1 LTTHP
6 NTQTTSTGGIATY
19 HSHLQREA
27 VMMSA
32 NKVEELEAADEEEV
46 CASCG
51 IAAVDDIKLKFCDDC
66 DLVKYCSDKCQEN
79 HRERHEEE
87 CKKQKAELHYKRLF
101 SQPDSSYLGEC
112 PICCLPLP
120 VEANKST
127 TMSCCS
133 KSICKGCNYANR
145 MREIE
150 EGLEHRCAFCREPT
164 PNSDEKARKQAM
176 KRIMKHNDPVAMTQ
190 MGKIH
195 YGEGNFVKA
204 LDYWTKAAELGDV
217 AGIFCLGSMYF
228 QGEGV
233 EKDEKKAVYHL
244 EQAAIGGHPLARGLL
259 AIHEAKN
266 GRPDRAA
273 KHYII
278 AANLGDDISLKAIK
292 DHFVK
297 GVVSKEEYAAALRGY
312 QAAVNETKSAEREK
326 GEAFYARK

>member
-1 LTTHP
+1 
-6 NTQTTSTGGIATY
+6 
-19 HSHLQREA
+19 
-27 VMMSA
+27 MMSA

-87 CKKQKAELHYKRLF
+87 CKKQKAEMHDKRLF

-164 PNSDEKARKQAM
+164 PNSDEKARKQVM
-176 KRIMKHNDPVAMTQ
+176 KRIKKHDDPVAMTQ
-190 MGKIH
+190 MGKKH
-195 YGEGNFVKA
+195 SAEG
-204 LDYWTKAAELGDV
+204 DYEKSLEYYTKAAELGDV
-217 AGIFCLGSMYF
+217 DAHACLGTLYYK
-228 QGEGV
+228 GLCV
-233 EKDEKKAVYHL
+233 EKDMIMAIYHW
-244 EQAAIGGHPLARGLL
+244 EQAAIGGHPGARILL
-259 AIHEAKN
+259 ALHE
-266 GRPDRAA
+266 
-273 KHYII
+273 
-278 AANLGDDISLKAIK
+278 
-292 DHFVK
+292 
-297 GVVSKEEYAAALRGY
+297 KEMAGSTE
-312 QAAVNETKSAEREK
+312 
-326 GEAFYARK
+326 